1 MVVSVANIFC
11 YYYQTVLDDILSE
24 EFEDHSVSDAHWM
37 PVPFKKFL
45 ETLCLDRD
53 ADSDDRTILTEAIIS
68 CKKDLYHYSR
78 LSGKHVL
85 EVVME
90 TALSLIK
97 REQLQ
102 EAVNVCHHFSM
113 GYCH

>member
-1 MVVSVANIFC
+1 MLIFC
-11 YYYQTVLDDILSE
+11 CYCHQTVLDDILSE

-45 ETLCLDRD
+45 ETLALDRD
-53 ADSDDRTILTEAIIS
+53 VDSDDRTILTEAIIS

-102 EAVNVCHHFSM
+102 EAVNVCHHFPI

>member
-1 MVVSVANIFC
+1 
-11 YYYQTVLDDILSE
+11 
-24 EFEDHSVSDAHWM
+24 M

-45 ETLCLDRD
+45 ETLALDRD
-53 ADSDDRTILTEAIIS
+53 VDSDDRTILTEAIIS

-102 EAVNVCHHFSM
+102 EAVNVCHILALINFSIC
-113 GYCH
+113 YEHCKINPASSLPH